1 MKKGLLSLLALALTV
16 VGCQNYDDQFA
27 ELTSQITSLQSTVD
41 GLTGVSSAITA
52 LQSTVTAI
60 SSAVTSGNSAATAAN
75 AATAAALATVSQ
87 TLADLQTSLGDVAQA
102 GDLDAISSTLA
113 DVQADVREL
122 LEANAVINQD
132 ITINNAATLEY
143 VNTLISTGADDP
155 NVIVNGKVNI
165 NTTSFSPAITAEELA
180 QVNAI
185 AAKLATILGD
195 GDTDPGLTVNS
206 ATPIT
211 FTSLAFVDDDYSIT
225 GSDQDDAALR
235 TVSGAL
241 TTNYAG
247 AQDYSQLTSVGA
259 VTISNNVSATSVNFS
274 NTDVDSVVSGTAAAG
289 VLTFANAATIDLGTA
304 PFTQLTANS
313 ATSINVDATGFA
325 AATTIEATAA
335 TAIDL
340 NSAVSAVGLL
350 TITGTGT
357 TIVHADAL
365 ATADGITVTD
375 SGESHFGALTFAD
388 DALNIAAADASNFG
402 ALTSTDAASSIG
414 GETVIITVLA
424 AATGTL
430 TLPDATAVDAPVFVG
445 SATNGITAPSALTVS
460 VESIAAADLSAAS
473 MTSLTTTAQAENLT
487 IADATYPAL
496 TTIAVDGDDV
506 TGITTLAI
514 SITSNATVTSVTV
527 GGEVSALTIAG
538 TGHDTLVTSGNI
550 TTLTASA
557 GGLETATLGHTYI
570 TGDVAVTIDV
580 QGTSLTALDLSE
592 ITKVKAITIS
602 GNSALK
608 TVVGPSAS
616 TLPEAG
622 AAISVTMATNSIT
635 AAYTDGADGVP
646 ATETT
651 PEVAAI
657 EPIITSASVNS
668 ILTWWNAAAANA
680 DAGVATATSIA
691 LSYISYDN
699 AGTAAFGTL
708 AAAFGADTYASG
720 TGSLTYSVD
729 GVIDTNAE
737 RAIVTE

>member
-52 LQSTVTAI
+52 LQSTVEGISTAVEANGTAI
-60 SSAVTSGNSAATAAN
+60 TAD
-75 AATAAALATVSQ
+75 LAQVSQ
-87 TLADLQTSLGDVAQA
+87 TLADLAGSLGDVATSA
-102 GDLDAISSTLA
+102 DLDAISSTLA

-122 LEANAVINQD
+122 LEANAVINQN

-143 VNTLISTGADDP
+143 VNTLISTGDTDP
-155 NVIVNGKVNI
+155 NVIVNGKVDI
-165 NTTSFSPAITAEELA
+165 NTISFTPAITAEELA

-185 AAKLATILGD
+185 ASKLATILGD
-195 GDTDPGLTVNS
+195 GAGLPGLKVNS
-206 ATPIT
+206 ATPLT
-211 FTSLAFVDDDYSIT
+211 FTNLAFIDDDYEIH
-225 GSDQDDAALR
+225 GSDQEDANLR
-235 TVSGAL
+235 TVSGGL

-247 AQDYSQLTSVGA
+247 PQDYSQLTSVGA
-259 VTISNNVSATSVNFS
+259 VTITNNASATAINFS
-274 NTDVDSVVSGTAAAG
+274 DTEVDSVVSGTAVAG
-289 VLTFANAATIDLGTA
+289 VLTFANATSVDLGTA
-304 PFTQLTANS
+304 PFTSLTANS
-313 ATSINVDATGFA
+313 ATSVNVDATGFA
-325 AATTIEATAA
+325 ATTSIIATAA

-375 SGESHFGALTFAD
+375 SGQSHFGALTFAD
-388 DALNIAAADASNFG
+388 DALSITAADASNFG
-402 ALTSTDAASSIG
+402 VLTSTDAASSIG

-445 SATNGITAPSALTVS
+445 STGNGITAPDALTVS
-460 VESIAAADLSAAS
+460 VESIAAADLSAVS

-487 IADATYPAL
+487 IGDLTYPAL

-506 TGITTLAI
+506 TGITSLAI

-550 TTLTASA
+550 TTLTVSA

-570 TGDVAVTIDV
+570 SGDVAVTIDV
-580 QGTSLTALDLSE
+580 QGTSLTALDLSD
-592 ITKVKAITIS
+592 ITKVKSITIS
-602 GNSALK
+602 NNGALK
-608 TVVGPSAS
+608 TVVGPSS
-616 TLPEAG
+616 ITLPEAG

-668 ILTWWNAAAANA
+668 ILTWWNEAAANA
-680 DAGVATATSIA
+680 DAGVATSTSID

-699 AGTAAFGTL
+699 AGTAAIGTL
-708 AAAFGADTYASG
+708 ALAYGADSYVSG
-720 TGSLTYSVD
+720 TGSLTYD

>member
-27 ELTSQITSLQSTVD
+27 ELTSQISSLQSTVD

-52 LQSTVTAI
+52 LQSTVEGISTAVEANGTAI
-60 SSAVTSGNSAATAAN
+60 TAD
-75 AATAAALATVSQ
+75 LAQVSQ
-87 TLADLQTSLGDVAQA
+87 TLADLAGSLSDVATSA
-102 GDLDAISSTLA
+102 DLDSISSTLA

-122 LEANAVINQD
+122 LEANAVINQN

-155 NVIVNGKVNI
+155 NVIVNGKVDI
-165 NTTSFSPAITAEELA
+165 NTTSFTPAITAEELA

-185 AAKLATILGD
+185 ATKLATILGD
-195 GDTDPGLTVNS
+195 GAALPGLKVTS
-206 ATPIT
+206 ATPLT
-211 FTSLAFVDDDYSIT
+211 FSNLAFIDDDYEIN
-225 GSDQDDAALR
+225 GSDQDDPNLR
-235 TVSGAL
+235 TVSGGL
-241 TTNYAG
+241 KTDYAG
-247 AQDYSQLTSVGA
+247 PQDYSQLTSVGD
-259 VTISNNVSATSVNFS
+259 VTITNNVSATVINFS
-274 NTDVDSVVSGTAAAG
+274 NTEVGTLVSGTAAAG
-289 VLTFANAATIDLGTA
+289 VLTFANALSVDLGTA
-304 PFTQLTANS
+304 AFTSLTANS
-313 ATSINVDATGFA
+313 AATVNVDATGFA

-335 TAIDL
+335 TSIDL

-350 TITGTGT
+350 TITGSNT
-357 TIVHADAL
+357 TIIHADAL
-365 ATADGITVTD
+365 ATADDITVTN

-388 DALNIAAADASNFG
+388 DALNITASDASNFG
-402 ALTSTDAASSIG
+402 VLTSTDAASSIG
-414 GETVIITVLA
+414 GETVIIPVLA

-430 TLPDATAVDAPVFVG
+430 TLPNATAVDAPVFVG
-445 SATNGITAPSALTVS
+445 STGNGITAPSALTVS
-460 VESIAAADLSAAS
+460 VESIAAADLSANS
-473 MTSLTTTAQAENLT
+473 MTTLTTTAQAENLT
-487 IADATYPAL
+487 IADLTYPAL
-496 TTIAVDGDDV
+496 TTITVDGKDI

-550 TTLTASA
+550 TTLTVSA
-557 GGLETATLGHTYI
+557 GGLDTATLGHTYI
-570 TGDVAVTIDV
+570 SGDVAVTIDV
-580 QGTSLTALDLSE
+580 QGTSLAALDLSE

-622 AAISVTMATNSIT
+622 AAISVTMGTNSIT
-635 AAYTDGADGVP
+635 AAYTDGADGVA

-651 PEVAAI
+651 PEIPAV
-657 EPIITSASVNS
+657 EPIITSASINS

-680 DAGVATATSIA
+680 DAGVATSTSID

-708 AAAFGADTYASG
+708 TAAYLADTYASG
-720 TGSLTYSVD
+720 TGSLIYVGAITS
-729 GVIDTNAE
+729 NAE